1 MTDSIAPAAAALA
14 MQYRFV
20 LPADYDMTIVERR
33 IAEKGPLLDD
43 FPNLK
48 FKAYLWAARS
58 HGAPENLYA
67 PFYVW
72 DNGAGMSE
80 FLCGP
85 GFAGVSGAFG
95 WPSVKTWTVWSAPLS
110 DAVAEARF
118 ATREIAPIAP
128 YAALSEIRGRESEA
142 AQEAVARGGAF
153 AAVAAFEPTQWTL
166 VRFRLW
172 GERPAAAGEA
182 NELYRVGH
190 LSRPEAKAA
199 AADRSAL

>member
-1 MTDSIAPAAAALA
+1 MTDSFTPAALA

-33 IAEKGPLLDD
+33 IAEKGPRLDD

-48 FKAYLWAARS
+48 LKAYLSTARGD
-58 HGAPENLYA
+58 GAPENLYA

-72 DNGAGMSE
+72 ENGAGMSE

-95 WPSVKTWTVWSAPLS
+95 WPQVKTWTVWSALLS

-118 ATREIAPIAP
+118 ATREIAPIAA
-128 YAALSEIRGRESEA
+128 YAALGEIRGREREA
-142 AQEAVARGGAF
+142 AQEAVARGAL
-153 AAVAAFEPTQWTL
+153 AAVAGFEPTQWTL

-172 GERPAAAGEA
+172 GERPTATGEA
-182 NELYRVGH
+182 SELYRVGH
-190 LSRPEAKAA
+190 LSRPKAKAA
-199 AADRSAL
+199 ITGRSAL

>member
-1 MTDSIAPAAAALA
+1 MTESFTPAAALA

-48 FKAYLWAARS
+48 LKAYLSAARS

-72 DNGAGMSE
+72 ENGAGMSE
-80 FLCGP
+80 FLCGT
-85 GFAGVSGAFG
+85 GFAGVSEAFG
-95 WPSVKTWTVWSAPLS
+95 WPQVKTWTVWSALLS
-110 DAVAEARF
+110 DTVAEARF
-118 ATREIAPIAP
+118 ATREIAPIVA
-128 YAALSEIRGRESEA
+128 YAALGEIHGREREA
-142 AQEAVARGGAF
+142 AQEAVARGAL
-153 AAVAAFEPTQWTL
+153 AAVAGFEPTQWTL

-182 NELYRVGH
+182 SELYRVGH

-199 AADRSAL
+199 AAGRSAL